1 MNTSRLRTAAL
12 LVGLSLVGMPPA
24 FPQAREPSPD
34 EARKAIGDRR
44 AAMGTLIRN
53 APRTE
58 VMVYG
63 MAPWRADEALQ
74 SAEELA
80 RQAASAYDL
89 FPPGTMGPDSKAK
102 PEIWT
107 QVDLFQQRAESS
119 RRSIAS
125 LVAAARGGSLEAVK
139 SAYVLVTPACV
150 ACHTDFM
157 RN

>member
-1 MNTSRLRTAAL
+1 
-12 LVGLSLVGMPPA
+12 
-24 FPQAREPSPD
+24 
-34 EARKAIGDRR
+34 
-44 AAMGTLIRN
+44 
-53 APRTE
+53 
-58 VMVYG
+58 
-63 MAPWRADEALQ
+63 
-74 SAEELA
+74 
-80 RQAASAYDL
+80 
-89 FPPGTMGPDSKAK
+89 MGPDSKAK